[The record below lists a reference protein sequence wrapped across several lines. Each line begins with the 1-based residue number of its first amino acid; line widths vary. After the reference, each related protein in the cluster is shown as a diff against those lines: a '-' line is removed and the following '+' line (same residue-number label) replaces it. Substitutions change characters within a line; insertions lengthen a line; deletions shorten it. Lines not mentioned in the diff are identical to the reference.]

1 MLWKLGICRYVKNI
15 RGNCCGCHDVVATLN
30 SWAILSQLLA
40 GHGRWTYAMD
50 TTLLIPQDGG
60 QAEKGGIVNDF
71 MYGSNVAAS
80 HIYIRMG
87 EFM

>member
-1 MLWKLGICRYVKNI
+1 M
-15 RGNCCGCHDVVATLN
+15 A
-30 SWAILSQLLA
+30 
-40 GHGRWTYAMD
+40 

-87 EFM
+87 ELMGGKQAQPLSSLRESVSFIFITGKK

>member
-1 MLWKLGICRYVKNI
+1 MLIFVIIAAAVNS
-15 RGNCCGCHDVVATLN
+15 RGMTDLPIAEP
-30 SWAILSQLLA
+30 A
-40 GHGRWTYAMD
+40 GGRKVTDGSTSGTSTMA

-60 QAEKGGIVNDF
+60 QAEKGGIVDDF

-87 EFM
+87 E